1 MLCINCYQ
9 WIFVSIMFN
18 NTDRLFNLKSM
29 VRRALGFT
37 VLRYFGNFTYWLFVR
52 DLYIDFYLLFIRDSD

>member
-1 MLCINCYQ
+1 MSCINCYQ

-29 VRRALGFT
+29 VKGALGFT
-37 VLRYFGNFTYWLFVR
+37 VLLYF
-52 DLYIDFYLLFIRDSD
+52 

>member
-9 WIFVSIMFN
+9 CIYVNIMVN

-29 VRRALGFT
+29 VSGAFGFT
-37 VLRYFGNFTYWLFVR
+37 VLRYFANFNFSGRYVF
-52 DLYIDFYLLFIRDSD
+52 